1 MAYKLIL
8 QEICP
13 ECDGSGKINKI
24 EEGPEDYYGKTRF
37 PFNQI
42 TCYTCK
48 GLGFVYQEEHLVPE
62 LKERIILNFEKES

>member
-13 ECDGSGKINKI
+13 ECDGAKCIKRNY
-24 EEGPEDYYGKTRF
+24 EEYDSSISTSYV
-37 PFNQI
+37 
-42 TCYTCK
+42 TCYTCSGK
-48 GLGFVYQEEHLVPE
+48 GYIYQEEHLVPE